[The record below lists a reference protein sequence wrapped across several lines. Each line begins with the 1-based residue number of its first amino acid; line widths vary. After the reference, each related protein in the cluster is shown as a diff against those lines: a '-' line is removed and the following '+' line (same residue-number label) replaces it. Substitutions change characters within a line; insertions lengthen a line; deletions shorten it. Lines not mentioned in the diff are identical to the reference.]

1 MTQGRG
7 PAAGDALAGI
17 GLMSAGVAFLSANDA
32 IGKVLTA
39 HYPAVQILFLR
50 NLIAL
55 PVAMLIA
62 WRIGGPA
69 ALRTARPL
77 AHLVRGALWLCAA
90 ALFFTGLGRLGLAE
104 ATAILFAAPIFI
116 TALSALVL
124 KERVG
129 RWRWGAVGLGF
140 AGVLV
145 VVRPGGAAFQPAA
158 LFPLGTAFVY
168 AALMISARW
177 VDPRESVVDDDALSG
192 RRRGAGRGIGESRGL
207 DAAPGGR
214 CVALCRDRAVRNAG
228 HHADDAGVSDRA
240 GGGRRTVRLYGAHLG
255 DGAGMGDLARRAGRG
270 HMGRGGD
277 HHGKRGGRPDAGG
290 ARGIGHRRRCGSGVE
305 EKVHHVAVPDQ
316 VGLALYPHLA
326 GVLGARF
333 AP

>member
-1 MTQGRG
+1 
-7 PAAGDALAGI
+7 
-17 GLMSAGVAFLSANDA
+17 MSAGVAFLSANDA

-62 WRIGGPA
+62 WRMGGAA

-77 AHLVRGALWLCAA
+77 AHLARGALWLCAA

-140 AGVLV
+140 VGVLV

-158 LFPLGTAFVY
+158 LFPLGTAFFY

-177 VDPRESVVDDDALSG
+177 VDPRESVWTMMLYLV
-192 RRRGAGRGIGESRGL
+192 GAGALVSGLASLAVWTPLHAADAWLFAGIALFGTLGITLMTQAFRVAPAAVVAPFDYTALIWATALGWAIWRDVP
-207 DAAPGGR
+207 DAATWTGAAIIMASGAVVLVR
-214 CVALCRDRAVRNAG
+214 RERA
-228 HHADDAGVSDRA
+228 
-240 GGGRRTVRLYGAHLG
+240 
-255 DGAGMGDLARRAGRG
+255 
-270 HMGRGGD
+270 
-277 HHGKRGGRPDAGG
+277 
-290 ARGIGHRRRCGSGVE
+290 E
-305 EKVHHVAVPDQ
+305 
-316 VGLALYPHLA
+316 
-326 GVLGARF
+326 
-333 AP
+333 